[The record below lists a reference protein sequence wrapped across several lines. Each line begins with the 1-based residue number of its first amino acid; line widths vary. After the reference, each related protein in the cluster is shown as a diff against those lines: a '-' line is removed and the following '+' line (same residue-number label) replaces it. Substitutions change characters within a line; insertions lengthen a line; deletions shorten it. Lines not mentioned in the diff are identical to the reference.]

1 MYRFCCHSLEMHGDN
16 IKPFRFL
23 IKPGNLGGGRGGG
36 RQHTNEMQTLKPIC
50 YYILPT
56 SATTNEQKQSPTFL

>member
-23 IKPGNLGGGRGGG
+23 IKPGGEDNT
-36 RQHTNEMQTLKPIC
+36 QIKHEMQTLKPIC